1 MNRKDRKKNEVAK
14 KPLGFVSK
22 EAFKKHME
30 VAQKL
35 KEGFMNKIGKDV
47 IDSS

>member
-1 MNRKDRKKNEVAK
+1 MNRKDHKKNEVTK
-14 KPLGFVSK
+14 KPLGFVNK
-22 EAFKKHME
+22 EALKKQME

-47 IDSS
+47 IDST